1 MIEREGRE
9 KETKILS
16 LVRSMDEL
24 QDRLKESERVRT
36 QNMRELDDLMSSKDD
51 VGKSVCYYSTVLSFQ
66 VSYQLLLLL
75 LSKF

>member
-51 VGKSVCYYSTVLSFQ
+51 VGKSVCYYSTVSSFQ